1 MLNEN
6 KVRVM
11 TKMAMYESGQ
21 GEEDIKINRY
31 YKRDYVSFKTL
42 VSVLWM
48 TIGYVMI
55 VALGVCVFSDEILE
69 QISVNFIIAFVIAI
83 VALYLALLLLYVV
96 GASRFYKKKY
106 LDARHRLKKFNHNL
120 TRLNRMYDK
129 EKR

>member
-48 TIGYVMI
+48 TIGYIMI

-83 VALYLALLLLYVV
+83 VALYLAILLLYVV

-120 TRLNRMYDK
+120 TRLSRMYDK